1 LNTQQLISGV
11 AQRYARSLFALAQEQ
26 GKTEAVTVELAAL
39 QKALGESADF
49 LSFTLSP
56 IIPAQQQVETLKT
69 LFTKFGVSA
78 LTANFV
84 QLLAQNRR
92 LNLLNE
98 TIIAY
103 GQLLDKSK
111 GLMKAE
117 VTPAEPLSDQQQR
130 ALKDALKI
138 TTGKDVAIDAHID
151 QSLIG
156 GLIIRLGSR
165 MLDTSLKTKLAS
177 LKVALKGTA

>member
-11 AQRYARSLFALAQEQ
+11 AQRYARSLFELAQGE
-26 GKTEAVTVELAAL
+26 GSADTAAEELSTLAKAL
-39 QKALGESADF
+39 QEIPEFRA
-49 LSFTLSP
+49 FTASP
-56 IIPAQQQVETLKT
+56 IITAQQQINALKT
-69 LFTKFGVSA
+69 LLPKLGAQS
-78 LTANFV
+78 LTSNFV

-92 LNLLNE
+92 LHLLGE

-117 VTPAEPLSDQQQR
+117 VISAEPLSAAQTQ
-130 ALKDALKI
+130 ALKDALKS

-156 GLIIRLGSR
+156 GLIVRLGSR
-165 MLDTSLKTKLAS
+165 MVDTSLKTKLS
-177 LKVALKGTA
+177 TLKVALKGTA